1 MEIEK
6 LKLKLMVEEHS
17 RKLQFELDMSNQERS
32 RLEKEVEVFRED
44 LEKVSI
50 ELKELVPRY
59 TDEVDYAYKLGQ
71 KRCLKN
77 HNIQNDWDIDDEGD
91 VGDDSVVKEASMR
104 TVEVG
109 VSGFDED
116 V

>member
-1 MEIEK
+1 M
-6 LKLKLMVEEHS
+6 
-17 RKLQFELDMSNQERS
+17 
-32 RLEKEVEVFRED
+32 
-44 LEKVSI
+44 
-50 ELKELVPRY
+50 
-59 TDEVDYAYKLGQ
+59 
-71 KRCLKN
+71 KN
-77 HNIQNDWDIDDEGD
+77 HNIQNDWDFDDEGD